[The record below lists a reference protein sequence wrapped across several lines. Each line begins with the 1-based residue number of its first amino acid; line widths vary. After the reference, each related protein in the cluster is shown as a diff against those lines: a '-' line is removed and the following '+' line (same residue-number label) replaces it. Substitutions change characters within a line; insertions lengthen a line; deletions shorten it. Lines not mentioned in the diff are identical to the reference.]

1 MSNKPYY
8 EGTRQY
14 IGARYVPKFADPVEW
29 NDQMAYEPMTIVTY
43 MNSSYTSRKQ
53 VPAGTLPTN
62 NEYWALTGN
71 YNAAIGDIQSEV
83 DRLSGEIDGFQASI
97 DGFQAS
103 IDAVETK
110 VDAGLKAAN
119 DAIAINTTAISTI
132 NTDLSGLEST
142 VNAITPKVND
152 LFKMFNNKRI
162 AIFGDSISDPNI
174 EWNDAVKIT
183 WAVRF
188 AAEMQKYGATVT
200 NYAKSSAAF
209 VPATDQNP
217 NLVQQITT
225 IPTNT
230 YDIGIILGGVN
241 DFFGNITLGN
251 PYSVGDSIVSF
262 WSSLFHVANHINS
275 SGATDIPKIFVV
287 TPLDTG
293 WANTNYRGYT
303 LDYFRIA
310 LASWAHS
317 NGFGLIN
324 GCDIPGWNP
333 AKHTADGLHPSNE
346 YTGIISDYIISK
358 LLANGDANAVLKGY
372 YLSQQGT
379 GANASNY
386 SNKTASCSVDPY
398 GNVTLQ
404 LSINALSTTPGKLNF
419 VGICPYFGLGMQSIP
434 FIDGNHVQGYA
445 TLIPNNNNNT
455 FTVELVYPS
464 GAQVGG
470 SNSII
475 FSGWSNALA
484 YNTLID
490 VGAHP
495 TT

>member
-14 IGARYVPKFADPVEW
+14 IGARYVPKFADPIEW
-29 NDQMAYEPMTIVTY
+29 SDQMVYEPMTIVTY
-43 MNSSYTSRKQ
+43 MYSSYTSRKQ

-71 YNAAIGDIQSEV
+71 YNAAMGDIQTEV
-83 DRLSGEIDGFQASI
+83 DRLSGEIDEFQGSI
-97 DGFQAS
+97 DEFQGS
-103 IDAVETK
+103 IDAVDAK

-119 DAIAINTTAISTI
+119 DAIAINTNAISTI

-142 VNAITPKVND
+142 VNMITTKVND
-152 LFKMFNNKRI
+152 LVKKFNNKRI

-174 EWNDAVKIT
+174 DWNDNVKTT

-209 VPATDQNP
+209 VPTGNNP
-217 NLVQQITT
+217 NLVQQIAT

-251 PYSVGDSIVSF
+251 PYSVGDTIISF
-262 WSSLFHVANHINS
+262 WSSLSRVADHINS
-275 SGATDIPKIFVV
+275 SGPTDIPKIFVV

-303 LDYFRIA
+303 LDYFRSA

-324 GCDIPGWNP
+324 GCDIPGWSP

-358 LLANGDANAVLKGY
+358 ILANGDANVVLKGY

-379 GANASNY
+379 GPNAANY
-386 SNKTASCSVDPY
+386 SNKTASCSIDAY

-404 LSINALSTTPGKLNF
+404 LSLNALSVTPGKLNF

-445 TLIPNNNNNT
+445 TLIPNNNDNT
-455 FTVELVYPS
+455 FTVELVYPAGS
-464 GAQVGG
+464 QVGG
-470 SNSII
+470 SNSLI

-490 VGAHP
+490 VGNKP
-495 TT
+495 T